1 MSEIAVIGIG
11 MGTEKGLTVEAAD
24 FIRSSEVLI
33 GAERMLKDIARDGQ
47 ETFSE
52 YLPAKVAAVIDAHP
66 EASRI
71 SVLLSGDVGFFSGA
85 KKLYAAL
92 QTLNSPDNPIR
103 VMPGISSVVYF
114 SSQLRIAWEDV
125 KLTSMHGRSCNIIGE
140 ICRNKKVFSILGTKD
155 AAAEICK
162 KLITYDMN
170 EVTVHIGE
178 NLGYPDEKIQ
188 SGRPVD
194 FADYVSSPLSVIL
207 LENPNVNPVVTSGI
221 ADEEFIRDKVP
232 MTKEEVRIVSIGK
245 LRLTDRSVVYDIGAG
260 SGSCSVEAALRAVNG
275 KVYSIERNPSA
286 VRLLYSNKLKFR
298 VDNMEIVE
306 GPAPEALQDLPAP
319 THAFL
324 GGTGGNMEQILRILL
339 EKNPGIR
346 VVLNAITLETVTQ
359 ALEILKKLPFGEP
372 DIACVTVAK
381 SKKTGPYH
389 MMMGQN
395 PVYVI
400 TVEGARGE
408 GSEDE
413 VKRAFVHTGVDG
425 EKLEEET
432 FKSNG

>member
-24 FIRSSEVLI
+24 FIRSSDLLI
-33 GAERMLKDIARDGQ
+33 GAERMLRDVAGKGQ
-47 ETFSE
+47 ETCAE
-52 YLPAKVAAVIDAHP
+52 YLPARVAAAIEEHP

-71 SVLLSGDVGFFSGA
+71 SILMSGDVGFFSGA

-92 QTLNSPDNPIR
+92 GTRHNPDDSIR

-114 SSQLRIAWEDV
+114 CSQLRIAWEDV
-125 KLTSMHGRSCNIIGE
+125 KLTSMHGMNCNLIGE
-140 ICRNKKVFSILGTKD
+140 ICRNEKVFSILGTKD
-155 AAAEICK
+155 QAAEICR

-178 NLGYPDEKIQ
+178 NLGYPEEKIL

-194 FADYVSSPLSVIL
+194 FADYESSALSVIL
-207 LENPNVNPVVTSGI
+207 VENPNVNPVVTSGVP
-221 ADEEFIRDKVP
+221 DEDFLRDKVP

-275 KVYSIERNPSA
+275 KVYAIEKNPAA

-306 GPAPEALQDLPAP
+306 GLAPEALKDLPVP

-324 GGTGGNMEQILRILL
+324 GGTGGNMEEILRTLL
-339 EKNPGIR
+339 DKNPRIR
-346 VVLNAITLETVTQ
+346 IVLNAITLETVSQ
-359 ALEILKKLPFGEP
+359 ALGILKKLPFGEP
-372 DIACVTVAK
+372 DIACITVAK
-381 SKKTGPYH
+381 SKKAGPYH

-400 TVEGARGE
+400 TAEGAE
-408 GSEDE
+408 AEVSENE
-413 VKRAFVHTGVDG
+413 LERALVHTGVDG
-425 EKLEEET
+425 EKFDEE
-432 FKSNG
+432 N

>member
-1 MSEIAVIGIG
+1 M
-11 MGTEKGLTVEAAD
+11 
-24 FIRSSEVLI
+24 
-33 GAERMLKDIARDGQ
+33 
-47 ETFSE
+47 
-52 YLPAKVAAVIDAHP
+52 
-66 EASRI
+66 
-71 SVLLSGDVGFFSGA
+71 
-85 KKLYAAL
+85 
-92 QTLNSPDNPIR
+92 
-103 VMPGISSVVYF
+103 
-114 SSQLRIAWEDV
+114 
-125 KLTSMHGRSCNIIGE
+125 
-140 ICRNKKVFSILGTKD
+140 
-155 AAAEICK
+155 
-162 KLITYDMN
+162 
-170 EVTVHIGE
+170 
-178 NLGYPDEKIQ
+178 
-188 SGRPVD
+188 
-194 FADYVSSPLSVIL
+194 
-207 LENPNVNPVVTSGI
+207 
-221 ADEEFIRDKVP
+221 
-232 MTKEEVRIVSIGK
+232 
-245 LRLTDRSVVYDIGAG
+245 
-260 SGSCSVEAALRAVNG
+260 EAALRAVNG

>member
-11 MGTEKGLTVEAAD
+11 MGTQKGLTVEAAD
-24 FIRSSEVLI
+24 FIRSSDLLI
-33 GAERMLKDIARDGQ
+33 GAERMLRDVAKAGQ
-47 ETFSE
+47 KTLTE
-52 YLPAKVAAVIDAHP
+52 YLPAKVAAAIDAHP

-71 SVLLSGDVGFFSGA
+71 AVLMSGDVGFFSGA

-92 QTLNSPDNPIR
+92 GTLNSPDNQIR
-103 VMPGISSVVYF
+103 ILPGISSVVYF
-114 SSQLRIAWEDV
+114 CSQLRISWEDV
-125 KLTSMHGRSCNIIGE
+125 RLVSMHGTSCNIIGE
-140 ICRNKKVFSILGTKD
+140 ICRNGKVFSILGTKD
-155 AAAEICK
+155 QAAEICR

-170 EVTVHIGE
+170 EVTVHVGE
-178 NLGYPDEKIQ
+178 NLGYPDEKIL

-194 FADYVSSPLSVIL
+194 FAEYESSALSVIL
-207 LENPNVNPVVTSGI
+207 VENPNVNPVVTSGV
-221 ADEEFIRDKVP
+221 ADEAFLRDKVP

-260 SGSCSVEAALRAVNG
+260 SGSCSVETALRAVNG
-275 KVYSIERNPSA
+275 KVYSIEKNPAA

-306 GPAPEALQDLPAP
+306 GLAPEALEDLPVP

-324 GGTGGNMEQILRILL
+324 GGTGGNMEEILRILL
-339 EKNPGIR
+339 DKNPRIR

-372 DIACVTVAK
+372 DIACITVAK
-381 SKKTGPYH
+381 SKKAGPYH

-400 TVEGARGE
+400 TVEGAAA
-408 GSEDE
+408 EDAE
-413 VKRAFVHTGVDG
+413 DALKKALVHTGVDG
-425 EKLEEET
+425 EKLEEEHL
-432 FKSNG
+432 